1 MSNPLSKSNLVLLVP
16 ELLTAIVS
24 YLPNPDLKSLRLTYK
39 ALGEEVLLRFDRVFL
54 SANPQNIEVARAIAD
69 NEKFRKGVQEIIWD
83 DALLVH
89 ELARPNEAIRMLE
102 EPPRPED
109 DPPTWFVRACKNNI
123 ENLKNLKRD
132 KKRPKTREFLPFS
145 ESWNYYETLLEQ
157 QEEVLESGADIDALK
172 YVLERFQSL
181 QKITITPAA
190 HGSLDRPL
198 YETPMIK
205 SFPKGFNYPIPRGWP
220 SSGPLEIYILPPWND
235 KTAKKQWRG
244 FCIITNVLA
253 GRNDHHILE
262 LIIDVR
268 ELETGLSCRIFDEP
282 CEEYNNLVHLIQ
294 QPGFR
299 RIDLA
304 LLADGQYYDDW
315 SSFRSG
321 HLKRMFEAAPDLEHV
336 SLRIAADYG
345 QIYPDFEQ
353 NRIPLQTIFPVDRWR
368 KLQYFGLSNSIVD
381 GPDLLSLLGALPTTL
396 RFVELSFL
404 EFVGDRG
411 NYRDIFHDIRDTLD
425 WRGRA
430 ADERPKLIIH
440 VHGSSMRHTPMRYQC
455 VDDQANGFIYG
466 DKENP
471 FGARL
476 NGNALIQKMGIER
489 FHFGCCYSG

>member
-16 ELLTAIVS
+16 ELLTAILWARKFLFV
-24 YLPNPDLKSLRLTYK
+24 LT
-39 ALGEEVLLRFDRVFL
+39 GPSCLLIRK
-54 SANPQNIEVARAIAD
+54 NIEVARAIAD

-102 EPPRPED
+102 EPPRAEG

-132 KKRPKTREFLPFS
+132 KKRPKTREAAGRSPGV
-145 ESWNYYETLLEQ
+145 W
-157 QEEVLESGADIDALK
+157 ADIDALK

-205 SFPKGFNYPIPRGWP
+205 SLPKGFNYPIPRGWP

-253 GRNDHHILE
+253 GRNDHHISE

-304 LLADGQYYDDW
+304 LLADGT
-315 SSFRSG
+315 
-321 HLKRMFEAAPDLEHV
+321 PDLEHV

-353 NRIPLQTIFPVDRWR
+353 NRIPLQTIFPIDRWR

-411 NYRDIFHDIRDTLD
+411 NYRDILHDIRDTLD

-489 FHFGCCYSG
+489 FRFGCCYSG